1 MASAKNIPP
10 GGEGQIEVTLNTG
23 SYMNRVSKTVMVYS
37 NDPLQS
43 TVRLTVSAE
52 VTVQFALEP
61 TAVNF
66 GQMGSGQTFSRYLNV
81 IGSEKDQVKILDANS
96 TGGNIEVE
104 HNPDGF
110 ENQPD
115 QRVKITVKPGS
126 AMGRFRETVLITTDH
141 PLVNRIQVSVYGEVL
156 GNISVFPNRLHF
168 VSQEGQPVHE
178 RMLVVKATAADYTF
192 HVLDVQAGLEDL
204 THEIITIQEG
214 REYQVKIGFRESF
227 DRQYWRGNIVIIT
240 DDQQQERIPVSVTV
254 RAQRIRADRP
264 TNQPVK
270 KTDTTD
276 R

>member
-1 MASAKNIPP
+1 LASAKNIPP

-23 SYMNRVSKTVMVYS
+23 SYMHRVSKTVMVYS
-37 NDPLQS
+37 NDPLQP
-43 TVRLTVSAE
+43 TVRLTVSAD
-52 VTVQFALEP
+52 VSVQFALEP

-66 GQMGSGQTFSRYLNV
+66 GQLGRNDTFSQYLSV
-81 IGSEKDQVKILDANS
+81 TGSEKDQVKILDANS
-96 TGGNIEVE
+96 TGGNIAVE
-104 HNPDGF
+104 FNPDGF

-126 AMGRFRETVLITTDH
+126 AMGRFRETVMITTDH
-141 PLVNRIQVSVYGEVL
+141 PLVNRIQVYVYGEVL
-156 GNISVFPNRLHF
+156 GNINVFPDRLHF
-168 VSQEGQPVHE
+168 VSQAGQPVHE

-204 THEIITIQEG
+204 THEVITIQEG
-214 REYQVKIGFRESF
+214 REYQVKVGFRESF

-254 RAQRIRADRP
+254 RAARIPANRP
-264 TNQPVK
+264 AAQPVK
-270 KTDTTD
+270 KTDPTD

>member
-23 SYMNRVSKTVMVYS
+23 SYMHRVSKTVMVYS
-37 NDPLQS
+37 NDPLQP
-43 TVRLTVSAE
+43 TVRLTVSAD
-52 VTVQFALEP
+52 VSVQFALEP

-66 GQMGSGQTFSRYLNV
+66 GQLGRNDTFSQYLSV
-81 IGSEKDQVKILDANS
+81 TGSEKDQVKILDANS
-96 TGGNIEVE
+96 TGGNIAVE
-104 HNPDGF
+104 FNPDGF

-126 AMGRFRETVLITTDH
+126 AMGRFRETVMITTDH
-141 PLVNRIQVSVYGEVL
+141 PLVNRIQVYVYGEVL
-156 GNISVFPNRLHF
+156 GNINVFPDRLHF
-168 VSQEGQPVHE
+168 VSQAGQPVHE

-204 THEIITIQEG
+204 THEVITIQEG
-214 REYQVKIGFRESF
+214 REYQVKVGFRESF

-254 RAQRIRADRP
+254 RAARIPANRP
-264 TNQPVK
+264 AAQPVK
-270 KTDTTD
+270 KTDPTD